1 MKNYGFVSPR
11 RLRAFGLGSLLAV
24 GLTLS
29 AVLLNSGASVALAAT
44 PTTVAPL
51 AVAPANT
58 TEIWVDVEGANASAS
73 ITHLSVQQ
81 APNGWNDAAAT
92 QTPFG
97 ASAVFPAQPG
107 AVDIRFRASA
117 PAVADIAVSYVAAD
131 GTVLAERV
139 LLAISLTQKM
149 AGADGWISWS
159 ALSEQT
165 GGDPVGPGAASDPLA
180 RSGSDGPLLSLALLP
195 VALVA
200 AGMALLFAA
209 RRRSRTQQPADQ
221 LEGEE

>member
-1 MKNYGFVSPR
+1 MSDRDYV
-11 RLRAFGLGSLLAV
+11 
-24 GLTLS
+24 
-29 AVLLNSGASVALAAT
+29 VA
-44 PTTVAPL
+44 
-51 AVAPANT
+51 
-58 TEIWVDVEGANASAS
+58 
-73 ITHLSVQQ
+73 
-81 APNGWNDAAAT
+81 
-92 QTPFG
+92 

-117 PAVADIAVSYVAAD
+117 PAVVDIAVSYVAAD

-165 GGDPVGPGAASDPLA
+165 GGDPDGPGAASDPLA